1 MSKVTISLVLMLVA
15 TAGIYF
21 SQDHNDS
28 KLTEF
33 EKWKLDYQI
42 NY

>member
-1 MSKVTISLVLMLVA
+1 MSKVTISLVLMLIA
-15 TAGIYF
+15 AAGIYF
-21 SQDHNDS
+21 SQGHNDS
-28 KLTEF
+28 QLTEF